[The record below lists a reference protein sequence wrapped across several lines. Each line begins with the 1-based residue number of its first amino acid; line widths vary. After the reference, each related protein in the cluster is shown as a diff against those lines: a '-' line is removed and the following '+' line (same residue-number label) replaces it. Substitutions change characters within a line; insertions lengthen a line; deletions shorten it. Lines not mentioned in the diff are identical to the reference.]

1 MYKLLSQKYWT
12 DDVPCHFEFRNPQP
26 PFPMHT
32 HDFHEIAVIYS
43 GEGIHMTP
51 EGEKPVKTGDVISVR
66 PGQIHGYN
74 NVNKLVLMN
83 ILVHPSFFSDD
94 SNNLTSVPGYADLF
108 QPRTVSKKTESSVLL
123 FNLNRMQLFEIQATI
138 ESMQKE
144 IENQN
149 LSWQVVTT
157 SYLIQLVIILLR
169 VYNDPSY
176 PDTADKNNSAFLVK
190 YMEKHYKQ
198 TLSMDDL
205 LDVSAMSES
214 SILRTFKRITGY
226 PPFVFQMRLRIFAAI
241 NELTS
246 TDRSIT
252 QIAYDTGFNDSNYFS
267 RMFKKFTGISP
278 KEYKEKFKV
287 NNDIV
292 NIKSVL

>member
-1 MYKLLSQKYWT
+1 
-12 DDVPCHFEFRNPQP
+12 
-26 PFPMHT
+26 
-32 HDFHEIAVIYS
+32 
-43 GEGIHMTP
+43 MTP
-51 EGEKPVKTGDVISVR
+51 EGEKPVKAGDVISVK

-83 ILVHPSFFSDD
+83 ILIHPSFFSDD
-94 SNNLTSVPGYADLF
+94 SNNLTTVPGYADLF
-108 QPRTVSKKTESSVLL
+108 QQRTVSKKTEAPVLL
-123 FNLNRMQLFEIQATI
+123 FNLNRMQLFEIQAII

-157 SYLIQLVIILLR
+157 AYLIQLVIILLR

-176 PDTADKNNSAFLVK
+176 PDTVDKNNGAFLVR

-198 TLSMDDL
+198 TLSMEDL

-214 SILRTFKRITGY
+214 SVLRTFKRITGY

-287 NNDIV
+287 NNDIFT
-292 NIKSVL
+292 IKSIL

>member
-1 MYKLLSQKYWT
+1 
-12 DDVPCHFEFRNPQP
+12 
-26 PFPMHT
+26 
-32 HDFHEIAVIYS
+32 
-43 GEGIHMTP
+43 MTP
-51 EGEKPVKTGDVISVR
+51 EGEKPIRAGDVITVK

-83 ILVHPSFFSDD
+83 ILIRPSFFSDD
-94 SNNLTSVPGYADLF
+94 STNLSTVPGYADLF
-108 QPRTVSKKTESSVLL
+108 QQRTVLKKTEAPVLL
-123 FNLNRMQLFEIQATI
+123 FNLNRMQFFEIQAII

-144 IENQN
+144 IESQN

-176 PDTADKNNSAFLVK
+176 PDTADKDNGAFLVK

-198 TLSMDDL
+198 TLTMEEL
-205 LDVSAMSES
+205 LAVSAMSES
-214 SILRTFKRITGY
+214 SVLRTFKRITGY

-252 QIAYDTGFNDSNYFS
+252 QIAYDAGFNDSNYFS

-292 NIKSVL
+292 NSKPVL